1 MKKNSTT
8 GNIDLQNVNNLTT
21 PGPLTDIQKILHTHL
36 SVAEFI
42 TKHLQERYIKW
53 VSLESKY
60 NVVTERIKA
69 NVWKRISR
77 TIYIVSHERNSNRQL
92 SLGQVP

>member
-1 MKKNSTT
+1 MKKNYTT

-60 NVVTERIKA
+60 NVVTHKGVCMKE
-69 NVWKRISR
+69 NFED
-77 TIYIVSHERNSNRQL
+77 HL
-92 SLGQVP
+92 HC